1 MCVKQGYCGP
11 AAAVEQF
18 TRKLEEFGY
27 SNDVRILDM
36 GCGTGLVGEEL
47 HKRGYKNVDGI
58 DLTPEMLE
66 LAKAKGVYNS
76 LNQGAMGSPG
86 CKGLGVSANQYDAAI
101 SVGVFSVAH
110 AKCEGF
116 DDLVH
121 VVKPDGLVTFSIRE
135 FSLNSPQ
142 SRYHEKMEELV
153 EEGKWKFL
161 AKHRE
166 PRYLADDG
174 ALVFVYQIL

>member
-11 AAAVEQF
+11 ATAVEQF
-18 TRKLEEFGY
+18 IQRLKQFGY
-27 SNDVRILDM
+27 SNDVRILDL

-47 HKRGYKNVDGI
+47 HKRGYKNIDGV

-76 LNQGAMGSPG
+76 LHQGAMGSPG
-86 CKGLGVSANQYDAAI
+86 CKDLGVGANQYDAAI

-110 AKCEGF
+110 ARSDGF

-121 VVKPDGLVTFSIRE
+121 VVKPGGLITFSIRE

-142 SRYHEKMEELV
+142 SRYREKMDELLR
-153 EEGKWKFL
+153 EGKWKFL
-161 AKHRE
+161 AKLEE
-166 PRYLADDG
+166 PRYLVDDG
-174 ALVFVYQIL
+174 AWVFLYQKL